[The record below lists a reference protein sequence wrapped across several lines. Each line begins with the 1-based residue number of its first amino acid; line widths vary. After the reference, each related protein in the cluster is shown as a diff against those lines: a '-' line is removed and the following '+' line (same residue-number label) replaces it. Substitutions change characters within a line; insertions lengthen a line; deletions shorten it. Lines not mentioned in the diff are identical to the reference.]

1 MRPGVPALM
10 LLGTLAVGS
19 GAGRG
24 GPSRQGPYLFALD
37 LAGTPLDEFPSAV
50 KALNGTMTVVDKNGQ
65 HMLRASSPSEF
76 LITLPQSLPTDF
88 TVEVD
93 LIPKSCCNPEDF
105 MLEGTPT
112 RNRGVASAE
121 LTWQPTHIMA
131 VGGGEMY
138 QSDMPADLA
147 ASTPGNST
155 QLVWEFN
162 GTTINLYTN
171 GRRLYTLDRQFVR
184 GRVLRV
190 WLGGQDE
197 GINAVYLAGLRIG
210 LGGASPSIIA
220 GGSAAGAQSVSS
232 GAASQATSSS
242 SSSSVVVR
250 APGPQPKLPV
260 PQPSSPLSPTN
271 PAVTSG
277 LAGTSASGAGTT
289 SRVSKFLPPPPRTI
303 GLSGFSGTG
312 VLHQVAPRIIVLS
325 GFSAAGGF
333 VPIAPRSLSVSTMTA
348 TAPPRTVALTGFAAA
363 GSFPTVGPRTVTL
376 AGWSAVGVFP

>member
-1 MRPGVPALM
+1 M
-10 LLGTLAVGS
+10 LLGTLVIGS

-24 GPSRQGPYLFALD
+24 GPSRQGPYLFVLD

-50 KALNGTMTVVDKNGQ
+50 KALNGVMTVVDKNGQ

-76 LITLPQSLPTDF
+76 LVTLPQLLPADF
-88 TVEVD
+88 TLEVD

-121 LTWQPTHIMA
+121 LSWHSAHIMA

-147 ASTPGNST
+147 ASTPGNLT
-155 QLVWEFN
+155 HVVVEFQ
-162 GTTINLYTN
+162 GTKINLFTN

-197 GINAVYLAGLRIG
+197 GLNAVYLAGLRVSA
-210 LGGASPSIIA
+210 GAIASSLIA

-232 GAASQATSSS
+232 GAASQATASS

-250 APGPQPKLPV
+250 GPGPQPKLPV
-260 PQPSSPLSPTN
+260 PQPSSPLPPTN
-271 PAVTSG
+271 PAVTAG
-277 LAGTSASGAGTT
+277 LPGTSAAGAGTT
-289 SRVSKFLPPPPRTI
+289 SRVNKFLPPPPRTI
-303 GLSGFSGTG
+303 GLSGFSGAG
-312 VLHQVAPRIIVLS
+312 VLHQVTPRIIGLS
-325 GFSAAGGF
+325 TISAAGGF
-333 VPIAPRSLSVSTMTA
+333 VRIAPSNLSVSALTA
-348 TAPPRTVALTGFAAA
+348 TAPPRTVALTGFVAT
-363 GSFPTVGPRTVTL
+363 GSFPTVSPRTVTL
-376 AGWSAVGVFP
+376 AGWSALGVFP